1 MRTTIARQDPNNV
14 TATATVTRL
23 FVLSVS
29 KLIMIIG
36 TKINALLAKEI
47 IVPVRIVT
55 VETAVVDR
63 RPALLAD
70 LIYTK
75 LVLAL
80 VLLWTSTMSGAAS
93 RA

>member
-1 MRTTIARQDPNNV
+1 
-14 TATATVTRL
+14 
-23 FVLSVS
+23 
-29 KLIMIIG
+29 MIIG